1 MIMEVEAVSPFTT
14 NSQDTPRET
23 WIYRRPKNPKV
34 AFGTMLAEEEEK
46 LTLPEETMMET
57 KAQDPMESHYA
68 MTEQEL
74 EESLRKLL
82 RYAGLDGLE

>member
-34 AFGTMLAEEEEK
+34 AFGAMLAEEEEK